1 MERASMFYREA
12 APSYDLESYILSF
25 WELAVPVDSP
35 DQPAYE
41 IFPDGC
47 SSLFYIRN
55 VDRRISLVG
64 ISGLML
70 ETITRPV
77 FAGDTFWGMR
87 LSPAACSALL
97 RVDPAKF
104 LRVQMPISASDLPH
118 LAEGLLDQIAGS
130 ATFEDFISICE
141 KRIRDMVSDG
151 CHYDAAVSEA
161 VRSMTAGPGEIRID
175 RLAASLGLST
185 RQFQRR
191 FKASSGISPKQ
202 FLRTRRIRATAVDLV
217 ENRDQNWAARA
228 AELGFADQAHLTHEF
243 VSLTNRSP
251 SSFAETLRDISHGD
265 LIK

>member
-1 MERASMFYREA
+1 MENANMFYREA
-12 APSYDLESYILSF
+12 APSEDLEPYILSF
-25 WELAVPVDSP
+25 WELAVPSDSR

-55 VDRRISLVG
+55 SDRGVSLVG

-77 FAGDTFWGMR
+77 FAGDTFRGMR

-97 RVDPAKF
+97 RVDPARF
-104 LRVQMPISASDLPH
+104 LRVQMPMIASDLPH
-118 LAEGLLDQIAGS
+118 LADGLLEELTGS
-130 ATFEDFISICE
+130 PTFEGFISICE
-141 KRIRDMVSDG
+141 KRIRKLVSDG
-151 CHYDAAVSEA
+151 CCYDPAVAEA
-161 VRSMTAGPGEIRID
+161 IRSMTNVPGEIRID
-175 RLAASLGLST
+175 QLSASLGLST

-191 FKASSGISPKQ
+191 FKASSGLSPKQ
-202 FLRTRRIRATAVDLV
+202 FLRPRRIRATAVDLV
-217 ENRDQNWAARA
+217 ENSDQNWAARA